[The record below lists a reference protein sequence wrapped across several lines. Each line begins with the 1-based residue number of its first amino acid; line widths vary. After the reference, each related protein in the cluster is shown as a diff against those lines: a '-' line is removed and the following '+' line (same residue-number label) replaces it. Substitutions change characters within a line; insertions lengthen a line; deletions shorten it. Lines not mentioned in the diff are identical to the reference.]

1 MILKG
6 KRVLVIGAGK
16 TGVAVTRSLYGMG
29 AFITLTDIKKEFL
42 LRDVLEEFKDTPIKI
57 VAGKYPE
64 VNSGNTDLVIISPGV
79 PLDILPVKQ
88 ALKEGIPVW
97 SEIEL
102 AFRMFD
108 APVIAVTGTNGKTT
122 TTALIGAMF
131 EDAGWPVVVAGNIGV
146 PLIEKVPEIT
156 PEHVVVLEVSSFQL
170 ECIDTFRSRVAVVL
184 NLTPDHLDRHKTFE
198 EYVGAKQRIFA
209 NQNDSDYSI
218 LNYNDKNVRA
228 MASFTRGR
236 VIFFSINHT
245 LEQGAY
251 LLGGNLFLAL
261 DGEVTLLCNRE
272 EIFIK
277 GEHNVQNALAAAL
290 AARIMGLK
298 AENIRETLKNFRGVA
313 HRLEFVDEIEGV
325 KYVNDSKG
333 TNPDASIRALKAFEE
348 PIILIA
354 GGKNKGSDFSKFA
367 GVVKEKAKAVIVLG
381 EAADEIHE
389 AVSRRGFDSIYKVNS
404 LGEAVA
410 KAYEIALPGEVVLLS
425 PACASWDMFRNYE
438 ERGELFKKLV
448 ASLRR

>member
-1 MILKG
+1 
-6 KRVLVIGAGK
+6 
-16 TGVAVTRSLYGMG
+16 
-29 AFITLTDIKKEFL
+29 
-42 LRDVLEEFKDTPIKI
+42 
-57 VAGKYPE
+57 
-64 VNSGNTDLVIISPGV
+64 
-79 PLDILPVKQ
+79 
-88 ALKEGIPVW
+88 
-97 SEIEL
+97 
-102 AFRMFD
+102 
-108 APVIAVTGTNGKTT
+108 
-122 TTALIGAMF
+122 
-131 EDAGWPVVVAGNIGV
+131 
-146 PLIEKVPEIT
+146 
-156 PEHVVVLEVSSFQL
+156 
-170 ECIDTFRSRVAVVL
+170 
-184 NLTPDHLDRHKTFE
+184 
-198 EYVGAKQRIFA
+198 
-209 NQNDSDYSI
+209 
-218 LNYNDKNVRA
+218 
-228 MASFTRGR
+228 
-236 VIFFSINHT
+236 
-245 LEQGAY
+245 
-251 LLGGNLFLAL
+251 
-261 DGEVTLLCNRE
+261 
-272 EIFIK
+272 
-277 GEHNVQNALAAAL
+277 
-290 AARIMGLK
+290 MGLK